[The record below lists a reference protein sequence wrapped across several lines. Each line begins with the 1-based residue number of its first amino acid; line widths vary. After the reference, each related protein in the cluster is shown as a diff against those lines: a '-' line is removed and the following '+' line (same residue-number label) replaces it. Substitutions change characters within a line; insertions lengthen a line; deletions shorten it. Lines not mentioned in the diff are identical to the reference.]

1 MKLIR
6 VTIDHED
13 GRPVLIN
20 TDRIDSILE
29 IEVPS
34 ELAPQVKTKKV
45 AIKHV
50 DSGLLVVK
58 ESIDELVE
66 ALNAL

>member
-20 TDRIDSILE
+20 TDRIDSIMS
-29 IEVPS
+29 IDVPS
-34 ELAPQVKTKKV
+34 ELAPQCTTKKT

-50 DSGLLVVK
+50 DGGLLVVK

-66 ALNAL
+66 ALNVL